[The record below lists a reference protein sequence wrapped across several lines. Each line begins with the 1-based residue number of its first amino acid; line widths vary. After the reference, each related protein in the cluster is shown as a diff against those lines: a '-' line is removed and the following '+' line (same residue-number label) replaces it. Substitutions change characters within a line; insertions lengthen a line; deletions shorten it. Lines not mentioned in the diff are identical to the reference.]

1 MVDQPGF
8 DRDQSKEFVDLVKY
22 SIENTEKDRF
32 EKYEYKTMVSNIVDL
47 LKHQHDKYEYIK
59 DINVNIFDMFSKSRS
74 GCSSNR

>member
-22 SIENTEKDRF
+22 SIENAEKDKF
-32 EKYEYKTMVSNIVDL
+32 EKYEYKTMVSNIVDP

-59 DINVNIFDMFSKSRS
+59 DINVNIFDMSSKSRS
-74 GCSSNR
+74 GYSSNR